1 MRNVYMRPL
10 VYFIYWMLFFILARS
25 IFIIYHHVKTT
36 ALSAG
41 EILNVFLYGAK
52 MDASFTAYI
61 CIFPFASFLIQAFL
75 LKFNYQKWVH
85 YYTIILIVLISILTI
100 TDLEIYKVWGYRLDN
115 TPLQYFNNPTEMV
128 ASASAVP
135 FFLLIFILVATIV
148 LSLWVYKKLI
158 KKIIYQGEKRR
169 NVLSIFFL
177 LFCLVILFIP
187 IRGGLTQSPLSHSSV
202 YFSKKL
208 YANHAALNVPWN
220 VMQAILNNSNTNNPY
235 VYYTE
240 DVAKKRVDSLYYP
253 VVNPALSLLNTQRP
267 NIIFLILESYT
278 SKLIG
283 CLNGQ
288 KEVTP
293 NIDSIAGEGML
304 FTNIYASGT
313 RSEKGLVA
321 ILSGYPSQPATSII
335 LTPPKTENLP
345 HLNLD
350 LKKIGYHSA
359 YYYGGEINFSNI
371 KSYVLNAGYDRIIS
385 KSDFD
390 KNEYNSKWGVHDHI
404 LLNKFF
410 KDINIEQQPFFYTL
424 FTLSSH
430 EPYDVPIAPKFAGND
445 ELTKF
450 KNSMYYT
457 DEAIGNFI
465 RQAKQQPWWK
475 NTLIVMVADH
485 GHRLPGEDEVFAPNK
500 FKIPLI
506 LSGGALRH
514 VKSINNNIASQTDIA
529 TTILQQMNISTIN
542 YKWGKNLL
550 DSSRQFAFYNF
561 NDGFGYLTPAGTL
574 IIDNISKKIISKDAG
589 VTEEQIKTAK
599 AYMQHSFQDFLK
611 R

>member
-1 MRNVYMRPL
+1 
-10 VYFIYWMLFFILARS
+10 MLFFILTRS
-25 IFIIYHHVKTT
+25 IFIIYHHAKT
-36 ALSAG
+36 AELSAT
-41 EILNVFLYGAK
+41 EIVNVFLYGAK

-61 CIFPFASFLIQAFL
+61 CIIPFACFLLQAFFI
-75 LKFNYQKWVH
+75 KFNYEKLVH
-85 YYTIILIVLISILTI
+85 YYTIILIVLICFLTI
-100 TDLEIYKVWGYRLDN
+100 TDLEIYSAWGYRLDN
-115 TPLQYFNNPTEMV
+115 TPLQYFNNPKEMA
-128 ASASAVP
+128 ASAGDVP
-135 FFLLIFILVATIV
+135 VFLLIFIFVATIV
-148 LSLWVYKKLI
+148 FSLWSYKKLI
-158 KKIIYQGEKRR
+158 KKILYQGEKKRSF
-169 NVLSIFFL
+169 LSIFFS
-177 LFCLVILFIP
+177 LFCLVVLFVP
-187 IRGGLTQSPLSHSSV
+187 IRGGLTQMPLSHSSV

-208 YANHAALNVPWN
+208 FANHAALNVPWN
-220 VMQAILNNSNTNNPY
+220 IMQAILNNSNTNNPY
-235 VYYTE
+235 VYSSE
-240 DVAKKRVDSLYYP
+240 NAAKKRVDSLYSP
-253 VVNPALSLLNTQRP
+253 LANPALILLNTQRP

-283 CLNGQ
+283 CLGGQ
-288 KEVTP
+288 KEITP

-335 LTPPKTENLP
+335 LTPPKTEKLP

-350 LKKIGYHSA
+350 LKKLGYNSA
-359 YYYGGEINFSNI
+359 YYYGGEISFSNI

-390 KNEYNSKWGVHDHI
+390 KKEYNSKWGVHDHV

-410 KDINIEQQPFFYTL
+410 KDINTEQQPFFYTL

-430 EPYDVPIAPKFAGND
+430 EPYDVPFAPKFTGND

-457 DEAIGNFI
+457 DASIGNFI
-465 RQAKQQPWWK
+465 RQAKQQHWWK

-485 GHRLPGEDEVFAPNK
+485 GHRLPGEDAVYAANK

-506 LSGGALRH
+506 FSGGALRQVH
-514 VKSINNNIASQTDIA
+514 SINNNIGSQTDIA

-542 YKWGKNLL
+542 YKWGKTLL
-550 DSSRQFAFYNF
+550 DSSKQFAFYNF
-561 NDGFGYLTPAGTL
+561 NDGFGYVSPSGTL
-574 IIDNISKKIISKDAG
+574 IIDNISKKVISKDAG
-589 VTEEQIKTAK
+589 VNEEQIKTAK